1 MTEPDFY
8 PNGIAHLQPVIRVA
22 VVMVEGASCTVPVGE
37 LLAAIEDGSEYTVK
51 IKTMPLRD
59 FEALPEFMGW

>member
-1 MTEPDFY
+1 
-8 PNGIAHLQPVIRVA
+8 LQPVIRVA